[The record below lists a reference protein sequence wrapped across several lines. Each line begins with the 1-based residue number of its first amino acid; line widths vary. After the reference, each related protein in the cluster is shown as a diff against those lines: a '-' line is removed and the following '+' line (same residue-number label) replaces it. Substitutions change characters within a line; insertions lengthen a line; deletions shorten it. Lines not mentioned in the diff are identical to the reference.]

1 MTVSVAPHTR
11 RENVLA
17 LTEAGTA
24 LVRRGDALMETSRAA
39 MLGAIDPRDLP
50 AALRLLGRVV
60 ESLA

>member
-1 MTVSVAPHTR
+1 
-11 RENVLA
+11 
-17 LTEAGTA
+17 
-24 LVRRGDALMETSRAA
+24 METSRAA